1 MVSISLE
8 FIAVS
13 FSPPAISSRIFGSK
27 RDVSPMTLN
36 RISLSWSLTASCSS
50 ARTKSCIRMD
60 TSSAGLRQF
69 SLENANSVR
78 YSTPRS
84 MHARTVA
91 RTASTPLRCPATRG
105 SRRCFAQRPLP
116 SMMIATCRG
125 IERASGTTCVELV
138 NKVNALGS
146 CAMPDELR
154 AASDSSDRHQVG
166 FLGVQGLVD
175 FADVAIGEF
184 LDVVLRPALV
194 VFGDGL
200 GLEQFFEVGDG
211 IASDIAHGNACGLG
225 LLVHDLHQFLS
236 SLLGQRRHWNPD
248 HVARSR

>member
-8 FIAVS
+8 FIAVN
-13 FSPPAISSRIFGSK
+13 FSPHAISARIFGSK
-27 RDVSPMTLN
+27 RDVSPMTLKQ
-36 RISLSWSLTASCSS
+36 IPLSWSLMASCSS
-50 ARTKSCIRMD
+50 ARTKSCIRID

-91 RTASTPLRCPATRG
+91 RTASTPLRWPATRG

-116 SMMIATCRG
+116 SMMMATCRG

-138 NKVNALGS
+138 NKLNALGS
-146 CAMPDELR
+146 RTMAIKELLT
-154 AASDSSDRHQVG
+154 AASDSSDRHQVR
-166 FLGVQGLVD
+166 FLGVQRFVD
-175 FADVAIGEF
+175 FADVAIGEL

-194 VFGDGL
+194 VFGYRL
-200 GLEQFFEVGDG
+200 GLEEILEMGDG
-211 IASDIAHGNACGLG
+211 VALDIAHGNARRLG
-225 LLVHDLHQFLS
+225 FLVHHLDQFLAP
-236 SLLGQRRHWNPD
+236 LLGQRRH
-248 HVARSR
+248 R